1 VSARVLLVGQGPTTP
16 TALRSLLAEFDVVRL
31 VREAPEGDPALVL
44 AAEARVPVS
53 RDTTVAGLRALVDEV
68 RPDCVV
74 VSSYDR
80 ILPADL
86 LRGRPFVNVH
96 YAPLPRYRGRAVVNW
111 AVLNGEPETAI
122 TVHELVPGL
131 DAGGVLYQE
140 RVPIGPRATVSELY
154 ESLDAIQERELARAV
169 TRLLGGDHGTAQDE
183 AAATYGCSRIPDDG
197 ELVWVADT
205 DLLDRSVRALGPPA
219 PGAYTFLGLQ
229 RLWVDAAEPVAA
241 APRYEGRVPGR
252 VVRVDTRVG
261 SVDVLTGDGVLR
273 LHRVRVEDG
282 PAVTAAE
289 VVRSVRATLGLRTA
303 DLVREIVRLRALV
316 SDPDAPSGRT
326 S

>member
-1 VSARVLLVGQGPTTP
+1 MRARVLLVGQGPTAA
-16 TALRSLLAEFDVVRL
+16 TALRSLLAGHEVVGM
-31 VREAPEGDPALVL
+31 VRGAPEGDEALVL

-53 RDTTVAGLRALVDEV
+53 RGTTVAEVRALVDDV

-74 VSSYDR
+74 VSSFDR

-111 AVLNGEPETAI
+111 AVLNGEPEAAI
-122 TVHELVPGL
+122 TVHELVPEL

-140 RVPIGPRATVSELY
+140 RVPIDPRTTVSELY
-154 ESLDAIQERELARAV
+154 ASLNAIQERELAGAV

-183 AAATYGCSRIPDDG
+183 DAASYGCSRVPDDG
-197 ELVWVADT
+197 ELDWAAGT
-205 DLLDRSVRALGPPA
+205 DVLDRTVRALGPPA

-229 RLWVDAAEPVAA
+229 RLWVDDAVPVAA

-252 VVRVDTRVG
+252 VVRTDARAG

-282 PAVTAAE
+282 PAVPAAE

-303 DLVREIVRLRALV
+303 DLVREIVRLRTLV
-316 SDPDAPSGRT
+316 SDGAAPHGGAP
-326 S
+326 